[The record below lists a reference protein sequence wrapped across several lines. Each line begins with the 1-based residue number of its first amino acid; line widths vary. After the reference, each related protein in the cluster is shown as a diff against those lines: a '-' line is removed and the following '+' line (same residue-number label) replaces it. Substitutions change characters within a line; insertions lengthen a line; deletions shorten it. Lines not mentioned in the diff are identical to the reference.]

1 MQILVKHRGSH
12 GTTGTQDVLPT
23 HPFDVVG
30 RDGRPHPYTSD
41 VSDFEPMTG
50 LVHRPPPVHQVFDG
64 HDLVI
69 WSGRGPGR

>member
-1 MQILVKHRGSH
+1 VQILVKHRGSH
-12 GTTGTQDVLPT
+12 GTTGTRDVLPT

-30 RDGRPHPYTSD
+30 RPYSYTSD
-41 VSDFEPMTG
+41 VSDLEPMTG